1 MFRLWYNRSSTS
13 KQQHERCA
21 QSDPPLHTQHP
32 LDVQPTTSTWST
44 TKVHNDL
51 VDHRSLDHN
60 RIIEAT
66 PATDVSTLLQHTMRH
81 HAAHNWSVHNI
92 DTRSGC
98 PIVSCETERVF
109 S

>member
-1 MFRLWYNRSSTS
+1 MLVAASRDGYGHICAWQTLGGAGGENRP
-13 KQQHERCA
+13 R
-21 QSDPPLHTQHP
+21 
-32 LDVQPTTSTWST
+32 
-44 TKVHNDL
+44 NL

-81 HAAHNWSVHNI
+81 HAAHSWSVHSI
-92 DTRSGC
+92 GTRSGC